1 MAALIVF
8 HIPMTEPLYCSA
20 VNHRSLDPQ
29 RCRAR
34 WAIGG
39 LNNGKAVRRSSED
52 YRRSAPLVRGFSS
65 CGLPGPD
72 GFPCSAVRFTA
83 GAPRNLQQPQLRQ
96 QQIILDHDATLG
108 QLKKLP
114 AGRSELA
121 PAPAGPSLSSPP
133 PAAQPGEFGFFIFL
147 KKQGAQRS

>member
-1 MAALIVF
+1 MVGLRIKWPSAAIQ
-8 HIPMTEPLYCSA
+8 ILYPPFRGSF
-20 VNHRSLDPQ
+20 LT
-29 RCRAR
+29 
-34 WAIGG
+34 
-39 LNNGKAVRRSSED
+39 
-52 YRRSAPLVRGFSS
+52 SAPLVRGFSS

-147 KKQGAQRS
+147 KQQGAQCSQPPD

>member
-1 MAALIVF
+1 RRRLFASCLRQCM
-8 HIPMTEPLYCSA
+8 
-20 VNHRSLDPQ
+20 
-29 RCRAR
+29 
-34 WAIGG
+34 GG
-39 LNNGKAVRRSSED
+39 LRIKWPSAAIQILYPPFRGSFLT
-52 YRRSAPLVRGFSS
+52 SAPLVRGFSS

-147 KKQGAQRS
+147 KKQGAQRSQPPCTPFPF